1 MDLSGLAR
9 ESERELEATSSDIRR
24 NVPMHAVPWLVMT
37 LEQVMALPLDPR
49 AGFLLS
55 KIDGRSTVE
64 MILDMSGIREDEV
77 IAILGRMVE
86 LRVIELRDAV

>member
-1 MDLSGLAR
+1 
-9 ESERELEATSSDIRR
+9 
-24 NVPMHAVPWLVMT
+24 
-37 LEQVMALPLDPR
+37 
-49 AGFLLS
+49 
-55 KIDGRSTVE
+55 